1 MESGPEDLGR
11 LFEQEYRAAVAELGR
26 FNLAVFGKTG
36 AGKSTL
42 INAIFGTVVAATGT
56 GPPITSG
63 LNYHE
68 HPSGVLGL
76 YDSQGF
82 ETGHSGDAVL
92 AGIDRI
98 VADSRKL
105 AVDRQ
110 IHAAWYV
117 VRWSDRRFEQAQ
129 AAFVARLSQ
138 LVPVIFVISQ
148 VPTSADGRVHA
159 DVLEL
164 AGFVERQG
172 LALSPHGRVIL
183 TNALADPFLGTQL
196 YGLQALLDATLRTA
210 PEAARRALVAA
221 QLIDRERKRQA
232 CGAIIK
238 TAAASAAV
246 TGVTPIPFSDAA
258 ILVPLQ
264 ITMVARI
271 TAAFG
276 LTIPGRRLTKLVGS
290 SALSVSATSAGRW
303 MVSTMLR
310 AVPGGQVPAA
320 AISGAVAA
328 AMTTAIGWAWVRVCE
343 QLAGSPDSARLDRGA
358 VERMFRAELRART
371 R

>member
-1 MESGPEDLGR
+1 MG
-11 LFEQEYRAAVAELGR
+11 ELGR

-42 INAIFGTVVAATGT
+42 INAIFGRTVAATGT
-56 GPPITSG
+56 GPPITTG

-82 ETGHSGDAVL
+82 ETGHAGDAVL

-98 VADSRKL
+98 VAESRKN

-117 VRWSDRRFEQAQ
+117 VRWSDRRFEKAQ
-129 AAFVARLSQ
+129 AAFVARLAQ

-148 VPTSADGRVHA
+148 VPAAPDGRVHSDA
-159 DVLEL
+159 LEL
-164 AGFVERQG
+164 AQFVQGQG
-172 LALSPHGRVIL
+172 LVLSPHGRVIL
-183 TNALADPFLGTQL
+183 TNAMADPFLHTDV
-196 YGLQALLDATLRTA
+196 YGLQALLDATFQTA
-210 PEAARRALVAA
+210 PEAARRALSAA

-232 CGAIIK
+232 CGSIIR
-238 TAAASAAV
+238 AASASAAA
-246 TGVTPIPFSDAA
+246 TGVSPIPFSDAA

-264 ITMVARI
+264 IAMVARI

-276 LTIPGRRLTKLVGS
+276 LTIPGGRMAKLIGS
-290 SALSVSATSAGRW
+290 SVLSASATTAGRW
-303 MVSTMLR
+303 IVGTILR
-310 AVPGGQVPAA
+310 AVPGGQLPAA

-328 AMTTAIGWAWVRVCE
+328 SLTNAIGWAWVRVCE
-343 QLAGSPDSARLDRGA
+343 RLASSPEPAVFDKVV
-358 VERMFRAELRART
+358 VERIFREELRARY